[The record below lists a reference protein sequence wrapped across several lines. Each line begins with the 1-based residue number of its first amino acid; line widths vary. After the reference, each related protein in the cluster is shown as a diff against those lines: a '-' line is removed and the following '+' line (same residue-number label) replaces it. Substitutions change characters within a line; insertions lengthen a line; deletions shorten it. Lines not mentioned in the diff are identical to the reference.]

1 MIKAAKVSRREE
13 RKCFPPLHSHMEEKS
28 ILFLFSFFHVSTSL
42 FFFIPAS
49 RDQFYKNYLFLVLP
63 QTLPYEHS
71 SQASGE
77 ASKQMAE
84 GNIM

>member
-1 MIKAAKVSRREE
+1 MIKLAEESRREE
-13 RKCFPPLHSHMEEKS
+13 RKCFPPLHSHVEGKS
-28 ILFLFSFFHVSTSL
+28 ILFLFSFSHVSIS
-42 FFFIPAS
+42 FSIFIPAS
-49 RDQFYKNYLFLVLP
+49 RNQFYKNYLFPVLP

-71 SQASGE
+71 TQASRE